1 MISRSLM
8 GPLALCLGIVA
19 VTCGVLMYR
28 YAPQVDAFSDRLF
41 YGKGGPP
48 VTQRR
53 ELRPWRFPGQRPAV
67 LPLEWGRGRRLGLH
81 DDRVQ
86 PRCHCDCPLIYRAE
100 WPDI

>member
-53 ELRPWRFPGQRPAV
+53 ELRPWRFPVSGPRFFRWNGVAAV
-67 LPLEWGRGRRLGLH
+67 VWGCMMIVCGLVAVATA
-81 DDRVQ
+81 R
-86 PRCHCDCPLIYRAE
+86 
-100 WPDI
+100 